1 MTKETSM
8 PLARG
13 LAALRLFACLLCLAT
28 PGPARAAGA
37 PLAAVHSVSAAP
49 AAEEKEESCGR
60 GKATKEFGWK
70 VVDFGV
76 STLKYLIGLFIIP
89 VGFFLVVVGAMLQLV
104 ESVAC

>member
-1 MTKETSM
+1 M
-8 PLARG
+8 LIARG
-13 LAALRLFACLLCLAT
+13 LNALRAFACLLCLAA
-28 PGPARAAGA
+28 PAPFGASAHVLAGPAAAI
-37 PLAAVHSVSAAP
+37 SAP
-49 AAEEKEESCGR
+49 ALPATQDKEESCGR

-89 VGFFLVVVGAMLQLV
+89 VGFFLVVVGALLQMV